1 MGGSGDVSMGV
12 VGFHQSCAEDCSGME
27 ATTGCDHGEVGVA
40 DSPAALSTRT
50 VDKVSQPVLLSR

>member
-1 MGGSGDVSMGV
+1 
-12 VGFHQSCAEDCSGME
+12 ME